1 MEIKDLAGLSQPL
14 TKLVEVVAQGI
25 GIVYEPIHIKRMAKA
40 RSTEIKAI
48 TSAVQNSELPIQYNN
63 GQLTIDTST
72 KEFLERTEKRLLFSE
87 TKKQKNVEDIILGAY
102 DNLEIEK
109 EVSKEPVQD
118 EWINRF
124 FNIATEISSIDLKT
138 IWSKILSEEIKKP
151 GNCSIRTLENLR
163 NISKDEAII
172 FKKISNYIIQY
183 NGVYY
188 LPNESELLQSLSINY
203 GEILKLDEAQ
213 LINSSSLIS
222 AVLNFDENT
231 KEINLI
237 YNNKII
243 FCNKE
248 EKCEIR
254 LNAYTLTETG
264 KNIFNI
270 MNPTFDKDFFEK
282 YINILSQ
289 KMNISY
295 SMIIERFVNGRIKFQ
310 MPKIPVLKENNN

>member
-63 GQLTIDTST
+63 VQLTIDTST